1 MSETISLDFIG
12 QRLLAMQ
19 SQLNA
24 QQIELELA
32 RKELGRFAGAMITRE
47 MLNEVV
53 QVLAG
58 RIGSFEA
65 LMDARMI
72 QVEGRMGQVEGRM
85 DRLAERMDRLEARIG
100 GLEVRIGGLEERIG
114 GLEERI
120 GGLEERIGR
129 LETTVENGIA
139 GLHRSNQDVIQ
150 LLTRVLAQRPE
161 EIGRS
166 C

>member
-12 QRLLAMQ
+12 QRLLGMQ

-24 QQIELELA
+24 QQIEIELA
-32 RKELGRFAGAMITRE
+32 RKELARFAGAMITRE
-47 MLNEVV
+47 MLSEVV

-65 LMDARMI
+65 LIDTRMT
-72 QVEGRMGQVEGRM
+72 QVEGRM
-85 DRLAERMDRLEARIG
+85 DRLEGRMDRLEA
-100 GLEVRIGGLEERIG
+100 
-114 GLEERI
+114 
-120 GGLEERIGR
+120 RIGR

-139 GLHRSNQDVIQ
+139 ELHRSNQDVIQ

>member
-120 GGLEERIGR
+120 GR

>member
-1 MSETISLDFIG
+1 MSETDSLEFIG
-12 QRLLAMQ
+12 QRLLAIQ
-19 SQLNA
+19 SLLDA
-24 QQIELELA
+24 RQIEIELTRKELA
-32 RKELGRFAGAMITRE
+32 RIAGAMITRE
-47 MLNEVV
+47 MLSEVV

-65 LMDARMI
+65 LIDTRMI
-72 QVEGRMGQVEGRM
+72 QVTGRMGQVEGRM
-85 DRLAERMDRLEARIG
+85 DRLVERMDRLE
-100 GLEVRIGGLEERIG
+100 V
-114 GLEERI
+114 RI

-150 LLTRVLAQRPE
+150 LLTRVLTQRPE

>member
-12 QRLLAMQ
+12 HRLTAMQ

-24 QQIELELA
+24 QQIEIELT
-32 RKELGRFAGAMITRE
+32 RKELARFAGAMITRE
-47 MLNEVV
+47 MLSEVV

-58 RIGSFEA
+58 RIGTFEA
-65 LMDARMI
+65 LIDTRM
-72 QVEGRMGQVEGRM
+72 MLVEGRM
-85 DRLAERMDRLEARIG
+85 DRLEVGMGRLEARVG
-100 GLEVRIGGLEERIG
+100 GLDERVGGLDERISGLVERIG
-114 GLEERI
+114 G
-120 GGLEERIGR
+120 

-161 EIGRS
+161 GIGGS
-166 C
+166 S